1 MKNIILESNRKERII
16 NMSKVIVITGASRG
30 IGRNMAYNLAINGYQ
45 VIANYNASEKQAL
58 ELQEELKK
66 QGIEIDIF
74 KANVSKSQE
83 ARKLVNYAIEK
94 YGRIDVLINNAGIAQ
109 EKLFTDIEEEE
120 FDKMIKTNLYSVF
133 YTTQEAVRFMVK
145 VHKGCIIN
153 ISSIYGLTGGSCEVP
168 YSMSKAGIDG
178 MTKAL
183 AKELGPSNIRVNSV
197 APGAI
202 DTEMNENLGE
212 EVWAQIVEETP
223 LMKRGNPIDI
233 TRCVKW
239 LIEDEFTTGQVIS
252 PNGGLVIT

>member
-1 MKNIILESNRKERII
+1 
-16 NMSKVIVITGASRG
+16 MSKVVVITGASRG

-45 VIANYNASEKQAL
+45 VIANYNASEKQAV
-58 ELQEELKK
+58 ELQEELIN

-83 ARKLVNYAIEK
+83 ARKLINYAIEK
-94 YGRIDVLINNAGIAQ
+94 YGKIDVLINNAGIAQ
-109 EKLFTDIEEEE
+109 QKLFTDIEEEE

-168 YSMSKAGIDG
+168 YSMSKAGVDG

-212 EVWAQIVEETP
+212 VVWTQIVEETP
-223 LMKRGNPIDI
+223 LMKKGNPIDI